1 MGGRGNS
8 LNIERFEPS
17 PTTISITLGSN
28 PMANDETKL
37 DSVDVEERNLILSAK
52 EGNVVAFEQLVQR
65 YDRKVFSIASLYVQ
79 SAEDAKD
86 IYQEVFV
93 RVYKGIRKFQ
103 FRSEFSTWLYR
114 ITTNVCLSHRAR
126 NKRHAHASI
135 DERHDEDESHGNAIR
150 ETIADDRTTDQK
162 IMDSEITERVER
174 ALDSLSPKQRLVF
187 TLRHYEGQKLREI
200 AEMMNC
206 TEGTVKRYLFTATEK
221 MRIQLKNLME

>member
-1 MGGRGNS
+1 MVHQ
-8 LNIERFEPS
+8 EFD
-17 PTTISITLGSN
+17 
-28 PMANDETKL
+28 A

-52 EGNVVAFEQLVQR
+52 EGNVGAFEQLVQR
-65 YDRKVFSIASLYVQ
+65 YDRKVFSIASMYVQ

-135 DERHDEDESHGNAIR
+135 DERHDEDESHGTSLR
-150 ETIADDRTTDQK
+150 EALADEQSADQHTVNT
-162 IMDSEITERVER
+162 EITEHVER
-174 ALDSLSPKQRLVF
+174 ALGSLSPKQKMVF
-187 TLRHYEGQKLREI
+187 TLRHFEGHKLREI
-200 AEMMNC
+200 AVLMNC
-206 TEGTVKRYLFTATEK
+206 TEGTVKKYLFTATEK
-221 MRIQLKNLME
+221 MRTQLKNLME